1 MLQWFNISFRQMKKF
16 ILFFVLSLLL
26 ISFGAFLL
34 NAFNLQ
40 KNYFDSKKNNAEMTE
55 NEVDDEEMILES
67 YYVDYAKEDYEK
79 ALLDKRTLVL
89 YFTANWCEECK
100 AQDMINSEVFKEL
113 ANEGIVGLKIHVL
126 DSETT
131 TETDALAKKY
141 DVSKEQSI
149 VVIDKDGVT
158 RFKHVGV
165 LTQELLTQKILEV
178 SNK

>member
-1 MLQWFNISFRQMKKF
+1 MKKF

-40 KNYFDSKKNNAEMTE
+40 KNYFNSKNNNTDITE
-55 NEVDDEEMILES
+55 NKVNEEEMELES
-67 YYVDYAKEDYEK
+67 YYIDYAKEDYEK

-89 YFTANWCEECK
+89 YFTSNWCEECK
-100 AQDMINSEVFKEL
+100 AQDVINGEVFKEL
-113 ANEGIVGLKIHVL
+113 PSEGVVGLKIHVL

-149 VVIDKDGVT
+149 VIIDRDGVT
-158 RFKHVGV
+158 RFKQVGAV
-165 LTQELLTQKILEV
+165 TQELLTQKILEV

>member
-1 MLQWFNISFRQMKKF
+1 MKKF
-16 ILFFVLSLLL
+16 ILFFVLSLLF

-40 KNYFDSKKNNAEMTE
+40 KNYFDSKNDEKQQDESEMVNDIE
-55 NEVDDEEMILES
+55 QIES
-67 YYVDYAKEDYEK
+67 YYVGYTKEDYEK
-79 ALLDKRTLVL
+79 AISENRVVVL
-89 YFTANWCEECK
+89 FFTSNWCKECLD
-100 AQDMINSEVFKEL
+100 QETIISEVFSEL
-113 ANEGIVGLKIHVL
+113 NKEGIVGLTVHIL

-149 VVIDKDGVT
+149 VIIDRGGVT
-158 RFKHVGV
+158 RFKQVGV
-165 LTQELLTQKILEV
+165 VTQELLKQKILEV